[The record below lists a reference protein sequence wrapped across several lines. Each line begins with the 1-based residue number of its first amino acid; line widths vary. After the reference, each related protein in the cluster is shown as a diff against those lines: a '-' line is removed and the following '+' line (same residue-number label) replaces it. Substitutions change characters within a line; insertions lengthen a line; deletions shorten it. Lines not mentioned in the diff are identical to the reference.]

1 MVALSPNF
9 KENIKKNKTAKFAIN
24 QDTVETIN
32 RNSELECQISKMKH
46 FAKVINRLQP
56 LTIFTKG
63 LIIFLHV

>member
-24 QDTVETIN
+24 YDTVETIN

-46 FAKVINRLQP
+46 FAKAWKNV
-56 LTIFTKG
+56 T
-63 LIIFLHV
+63 VE